1 MPRPPSS
8 TPPSR
13 PLSLHERNYRR
24 PEEILGQ
31 PLPDLRSGVVYR
43 LQAEGFLNLVVE
55 VLSRDRATGAMI
67 LSVAHYFSQH
77 GDLCQ
82 DPEMEVR
89 VFPPRE
95 GHPGL
100 VEALTFGQAIP
111 PIYQRVYP
119 EPGMV
124 NPRLQREPNRFLGV
138 WLRNLKAQG
147 HRLVPNTES

>member
-1 MPRPPSS
+1 MPRQPGSNPPR
-8 TPPSR
+8 R
-13 PLSLHERNYRR
+13 PLTVHERNYRR
-24 PEEILGQ
+24 LEEILGQ

-43 LQAEGFLNLVVE
+43 LRAEGFMDLVVE
-55 VLSRDRATGAMI
+55 VLSQDRATGAMV
-67 LSVAHYFSQH
+67 LSIAHYFESW

-119 EPGMV
+119 EPGKV
-124 NPRLQREPNRFLGV
+124 VPRLKRELNAFLGT

-147 HRLVPNTES
+147 HQLIPSTD